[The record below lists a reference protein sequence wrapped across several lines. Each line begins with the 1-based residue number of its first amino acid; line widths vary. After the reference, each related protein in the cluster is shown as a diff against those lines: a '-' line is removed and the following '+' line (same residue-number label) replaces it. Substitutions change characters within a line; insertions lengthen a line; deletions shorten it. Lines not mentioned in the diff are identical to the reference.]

1 MLINDPEP
9 FVQEVLIKIKSLNDE
24 ELKAWFEEEEQRIEK
39 MRYEF
44 KISKGMAEL
53 LKEVIKRAIKR
64 RREILN

>member
-24 ELKAWFEEEEQRIEK
+24 ELKAWVEEEEQRIEK

-64 RREILN
+64 RGEILN